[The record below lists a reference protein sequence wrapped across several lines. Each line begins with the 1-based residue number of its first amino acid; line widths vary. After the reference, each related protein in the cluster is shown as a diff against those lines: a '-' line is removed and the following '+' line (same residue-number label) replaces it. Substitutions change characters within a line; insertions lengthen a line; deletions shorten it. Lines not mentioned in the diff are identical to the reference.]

1 MLLCHVTVTP
11 TAAWGSQAVSNAHR
25 VPGVPRMGRG
35 SLTVQVHVLSSG
47 PQEQHEGPRM
57 CSALTWCPWH
67 PHNIMGVPSC
77 TLSLRPQRWHGGLQ
91 MCPVLVS
98 GWLGCGGP
106 QLCLFPHS
114 MVWPAPPPPTAPH
127 IPGVVHAVLG
137 HRAWRWGWGCP
148 WLPPDSSLPS
158 AGGGFTPAP
167 RGFEDFSRE
176 GFNLGNNDWALW

>member
-1 MLLCHVTVTP
+1 MLLCHVTMIL

-25 VPGVPRMGRG
+25 VPGVPRMGQG

-67 PHNIMGVPSC
+67 PHDIMGVPSC
-77 TLSLRPQRWHGGLQ
+77 TLSLRPQGWHGGLQ

-114 MVWPAPPPPTAPH
+114 MVWPAPPPTRCPPH
-127 IPGVVHAVLG
+127 S
-137 HRAWRWGWGCP
+137 WGCACSTGAQSMAVGLGVP
-148 WLPPDSSLPS
+148 LAPPRLLSSLRRGRVYTSS
-158 AGGGFTPAP
+158 A
-167 RGFEDFSRE
+167 R
-176 GFNLGNNDWALW
+176 L